1 MIASGAFSV
10 KTKKHW
16 RKLTLNELRSV
27 LRLAFGEWK
36 TLPVGILTDHE
47 LLHAGSP
54 TDSYPSLLTLW
65 LRGLGIKH
73 SFIRPGK
80 PTDQGA
86 VERSHRTLSDFVYC
100 EDGADDLESLQQ
112 ALNKERQIY
121 NYDFPSRAGN
131 CNGRPPVVAYPQLL
145 SPTRPYQANQELAVF
160 DMRRVH
166 EYLAT
171 FSFVRKVNTSGQV
184 SLGRQMY
191 SIGRRH
197 AGMTVEVRFLDQI
210 QQWLLK

>member
-1 MIASGAFSV
+1 M
-10 KTKKHW
+10 
-16 RKLTLNELRSV
+16 
-27 LRLAFGEWK
+27 
-36 TLPVGILTDHE
+36 
-47 LLHAGSP
+47 
-54 TDSYPSLLTLW
+54 
-65 LRGLGIKH
+65 
-73 SFIRPGK
+73 
-80 PTDQGA
+80 
-86 VERSHRTLSDFVYC
+86 YC

-112 ALNKERQIY
+112 ALNQERRIY

-131 CNGRPPVVAYPQLL
+131 CNGRPPVVAYPKLL

-197 AGMTVEVRFLDQI
+197 AGITVEVRFCSQI
-210 QQWLLK
+210 KQWLFFNKREEEKTSAQELARRQPKKLNFESLSGLKEADFQPCSPIQLNFPAFL